1 MLAATNGYA
10 RSTSL
15 PARACAALVG
25 AALLT
30 GAATSS
36 AIELREAVV
45 AVPKQQS
52 PQATK
57 AVAMLVDEVHKRT
70 GIRWQVSE
78 LGHDALSTA
87 IVIMRADGRS
97 VASGGPESFQIKVAQ
112 KNQATRVEIIG
123 RDDRGILFGIGQL
136 LRAMRLSAGSITIDD
151 DYAVAT
157 SPKYPLRGH
166 QLGYRPKTN
175 SYDAWD
181 LPQWEQ
187 YYRDL
192 AVFGCNA
199 VELVPPRTDDAA
211 TSPHFPRPQLEMMT
225 GMSKLADDYGLDV
238 WIWYPALDK
247 DYGDPATIEFA
258 LEEWGCVF
266 DALPRIDAVLVPGG
280 DPGHTPPKLL
290 MPLLEKQ
297 TARLR
302 QKHPRAQMWVSPQG
316 FTQAWLDDF
325 LAILRD
331 DNTAWL
337 TGVVFAPQ
345 VRIPLPEL
353 RKLVPERYPIRHY
366 PDITHT
372 RQCQYPVA
380 DWDVA
385 FAITSARECICP
397 RPVAMTQIF
406 RLLQPQTI
414 GFLTYSE
421 GCNDDVNKF
430 VWSGL
435 GWNPDRDVLDI
446 LRDYSQYFIGP
457 EFRDTFT
464 QGLMAL
470 ERNWQGPVLTNEGVD
485 VTLEQFQDMERAASP
500 HVLQNWRFQQALYRS
515 YYDAYVR
522 RRLIH
527 ETELE
532 AQAMERLR
540 AAPQVGATKA
550 IDEAEAI
557 LARAEAERVAADWR
571 DRVFALAEELW
582 QSIKMQTS
590 ASRYQAI
597 AVDRGATL
605 DTIDYP
611 LNNRRWL
618 AARFKSLRKLSNDTE
633 RLAGLDE
640 IVRWT
645 DPGPGGF
652 YDDLG
657 NIARQPHLVRD
668 GTFADDPGAYRRN
681 KTGFEEGEDPDDRH
695 LVGGPWRMSW
705 IDLAEALWDQ
715 PLRLHYDGLDPAAS
729 YKLRV
734 VYAGDGLSKKI
745 RLVAGDNIEVHPL
758 MAKPTPVRPV
768 EFEIPRE
775 ATRDGQLDL
784 SWYREAG
791 QGNNG
796 RGAQVSEVWLMRK

>member
-1 MLAATNGYA
+1 VTSLA
-10 RSTSL
+10 RDELSTSIL
-15 PARACAALVG
+15 IVQDKNRPLQNPRPEG
-25 AALLT
+25 F
-30 GAATSS
+30 
-36 AIELREAVV
+36 ELKVN
-45 AVPKQQS
+45 K
-52 PQATK
+52 
-57 AVAMLVDEVHKRT
+57 
-70 GIRWQVSE
+70 
-78 LGHDALSTA
+78 HDK
-87 IVIMRADGRS
+87 
-97 VASGGPESFQIKVAQ
+97 E
-112 KNQATRVEIIG
+112 TRVEIIAQ
-123 RDDRGILFGIGQL
+123 DDRGVLFGIGQL
-136 LRAMRLSAGSITIDD
+136 LRSLRMSPGSIEIDD
-151 DYAVAT
+151 GLSLAE

-211 TSPHFPRPQLEMMT
+211 TSPLFPRPQLEMMT

-247 DYGDPATIEFA
+247 DYGDPKTVEFA
-258 LEEWGCVF
+258 LAEWGRVF
-266 DALPRIDAVLVPGG
+266 KALPRIDALLVPGG

-290 MPLLEKQ
+290 MPMLEKQ
-297 TARLR
+297 TALLH
-302 QKHPRAQMWVSPQG
+302 KTHPNAQMWVSPQG
-316 FTQAWLDDF
+316 FTTEWLNDF
-325 LAILRD
+325 LDIVSKEQPK
-331 DNTAWL
+331 WL

-353 RKLVPERYPIRHY
+353 RNLVPDRYPIRHY

-380 DWDVA
+380 DWDYA
-385 FAITSARECICP
+385 FAITSARECINP
-397 RPVAMTQIF
+397 RPIAQAQIF
-406 RLLQPQTI
+406 RLLQPHTI

-457 EFRDTFT
+457 KYRDTFA

-470 ERNWQGPVLTNEGVD
+470 ERNWQGPVIANEGID
-485 VTLEQFQDMERAASP
+485 VTLEQFQDMEKEASP
-500 HVLQNWRFQQALYRS
+500 ADRANWRFQQALYRA

-522 RRLIH
+522 RRLID
-527 ETELE
+527 ETDLE
-532 AQAMERLR
+532 GQAMERLR
-540 AAPQVGATKA
+540 AAPEIGAAKA
-550 IDEAEAI
+550 MDEAEAI
-557 LARAEAERVAADWR
+557 LARADTQPVAADWR
-571 DRVFALAEELW
+571 KRVFELAEDLW
-582 QSIKMQTS
+582 KSIQMQSS
-590 ASRYQAI
+590 VSRYGAI
-597 AVDRGATL
+597 SVDRGASL

-618 AARFKSLRKLSNDTE
+618 AARFKILRELSTDDE
-633 RLAGLDE
+633 RLAGLNE

-657 NIARQPHLVRD
+657 NISRQPHLVAN
-668 GTFADDPGAYRRN
+668 GTFAEDPGAYQRN
-681 KTGFEEGEDPDDRH
+681 KTGFEEGEDPDDRD

-715 PLRLHYDGLDPAAS
+715 PLKLHYDGLDPTAS

-734 VYAGDGLSKKI
+734 MYAGDGLSKKI
-745 RLVAGDNIEVHPL
+745 RLVADDKIEIHPL
-758 MAKPTPVRPV
+758 IAKPTPVRPV
-768 EFEIPRE
+768 EFDIPPA
-775 ATRDGQLDL
+775 ATADGQLDL

-796 RGAQVSEVWLMRK
+796 RGAQVSEVWLIRK

>member
-1 MLAATNGYA
+1 MSVVLRVVVCWLMLSAGAIAVAADLSN
-10 RSTSL
+10 
-15 PARACAALVG
+15 
-25 AALLT
+25 
-30 GAATSS
+30 
-36 AIELREAVV
+36 AVV
-45 AVPKQQS
+45 VVPKEQS
-52 PQATK
+52 PQAAK
-57 AVAMLVDEVHKRT
+57 AVAMLVDEVAKRT
-70 GIRWQVSE
+70 GIRWKVTN
-78 LGHDALSTA
+78 LARDVLSTS
-87 IVIMRADGRS
+87 IVITQDENRPLQNPH
-97 VASGGPESFQIKVAQ
+97 PEGFEIKVHAD
-112 KNQATRVEIIG
+112 KKTTRVEVVAQ
-123 RDDRGILFGIGQL
+123 DDRGVLFGVGRL
-136 LRAMRLSAGSITIDD
+136 LRSLRMSASSIEIDD
-151 DYAVAT
+151 QLSLAE

-211 TSPHFPRPQLEMMT
+211 TSPLFPRPQLEMMT
-225 GMSKLADDYGLDV
+225 GMSKLADDYGLEV

-247 DYGDPATIEFA
+247 DYGDPKTVEFA
-258 LEEWGCVF
+258 LEEWGRVF
-266 DALPRIDAVLVPGG
+266 RALPRIDALLVPGG

-290 MPLLEKQ
+290 MPMLEKQ
-297 TARLR
+297 TALLR
-302 QKHPRAQMWVSPQG
+302 QSHPNAQMWVSPQG
-316 FTQAWLDDF
+316 FTTEWLNNF
-325 LAILRD
+325 LDIVR
-331 DNTAWL
+331 NEEPKWL

-353 RKLVPERYPIRHY
+353 RNLVPDRYPIRHY

-380 DWDVA
+380 DWDFA
-385 FAITSARECICP
+385 FAITSARECINP
-397 RPVAMTQIF
+397 RPVAQAQIF
-406 RLLQPQTI
+406 RLLQPHTI

-457 EFRDTFT
+457 KYRDTFA
-464 QGLMAL
+464 QGLLAL
-470 ERNWQGPVLTNEGVD
+470 ERNWQGPVLTNEGID
-485 VTLEQFQDMERAASP
+485 VTLEQFQDIERGASP
-500 HVLQNWRFQQALYRS
+500 HELANWRFQQALYRA

-527 ETELE
+527 ETDLE

-540 AAPQVGATKA
+540 AAPEIGAGTA
-550 IDEAEAI
+550 MDEAEAI
-557 LARAEAERVAADWR
+557 LERADTQRVAADWR
-571 DRVFALAEELW
+571 ERVFELAEDLW
-582 QSIKMQTS
+582 KSIQMQSS
-590 ASRYQAI
+590 VARYQAI
-597 AVDRGATL
+597 SVDRGASL
-605 DTIDYP
+605 DTVDYP
-611 LNNRRWL
+611 VNNRRWL
-618 AARFKSLRKLSNDTE
+618 AARFKKLRELSTDDE
-633 RLAGLDE
+633 RLAGLND

-657 NIARQPHLVRD
+657 NIARQPHLVQI
-668 GTFADDPGAYRRN
+668 GTFAEDPGAYQRN
-681 KTGFEEGEDPDDRH
+681 KTGFEEGEDPDDRD

-734 VYAGDGLSKKI
+734 MYAGDGLSKKI
-745 RLVAGDNIEVHPL
+745 RLVADDNVEIHPL

-768 EFEIPRE
+768 EFDIPRA
-775 ATRDGQLDL
+775 ATADGELDL
-784 SWYREAG
+784 SWYRAPG

-796 RGAQVSEVWLMRK
+796 RGAQVSEVWLIRK

>member
-1 MLAATNGYA
+1 MSVVLRIVVCWLMLSVGTVAVAADL
-10 RSTSL
+10 SK
-15 PARACAALVG
+15 
-25 AALLT
+25 
-30 GAATSS
+30 
-36 AIELREAVV
+36 AVV
-45 AVPKQQS
+45 VVPKEQS
-52 PQATK
+52 PQAAK
-57 AVAMLVDEVHKRT
+57 AVTMLVEEVEKRT
-70 GIRWQVSE
+70 GIRWKVTSLARDE
-78 LGHDALSTA
+78 LSTSIL
-87 IVIMRADGRS
+87 IVQDKNRPLQNPR
-97 VASGGPESFQIKVAQ
+97 PEGFELKVN
-112 KNQATRVEIIG
+112 KHDKETRVEIIAQ
-123 RDDRGILFGIGQL
+123 DDRGVLFGIGQL
-136 LRAMRLSAGSITIDD
+136 LRSLRMSPGSIEIDD
-151 DYAVAT
+151 GLSLAE

-211 TSPHFPRPQLEMMT
+211 TSPLFPRPQLEMMT

-247 DYGDPATIEFA
+247 DYGDPKTVEFA
-258 LEEWGCVF
+258 LAEWGRVF
-266 DALPRIDAVLVPGG
+266 KALPRIDALLVPGG

-290 MPLLEKQ
+290 MPMLEKQ
-297 TARLR
+297 TALLH
-302 QKHPRAQMWVSPQG
+302 KTHPNAQMWVSPQG
-316 FTQAWLDDF
+316 FTTEWLNDF
-325 LAILRD
+325 LDIVSKEQPK
-331 DNTAWL
+331 WL

-353 RKLVPERYPIRHY
+353 RNLVPDRYPIRHY

-380 DWDVA
+380 DWDYA
-385 FAITSARECICP
+385 FAITSARECINP
-397 RPVAMTQIF
+397 RPIAQAQIF
-406 RLLQPQTI
+406 RLLQPHTI

-457 EFRDTFT
+457 KYRDTFA

-470 ERNWQGPVLTNEGVD
+470 ERNWQGPVIANEGID
-485 VTLEQFQDMERAASP
+485 VTLEQFQDMEKEASP
-500 HVLQNWRFQQALYRS
+500 ADRANWRFQQALYRA

-522 RRLIH
+522 RRLID
-527 ETELE
+527 ETDLE
-532 AQAMERLR
+532 GQAMERLR
-540 AAPQVGATKA
+540 AAPEIGAAKA
-550 IDEAEAI
+550 MDEAEAI
-557 LARAEAERVAADWR
+557 LARADTQPVAADWR
-571 DRVFALAEELW
+571 KRVFELAEDLW
-582 QSIKMQTS
+582 KSIQMQSS
-590 ASRYQAI
+590 VSRYGAI
-597 AVDRGATL
+597 SVDRGASL

-618 AARFKSLRKLSNDTE
+618 AARFKILRELSTDDE
-633 RLAGLDE
+633 RLAGLNE

-657 NIARQPHLVRD
+657 NISRQPHLVAN
-668 GTFADDPGAYRRN
+668 GTFAEDPGAYQRN
-681 KTGFEEGEDPDDRH
+681 KTGFEEGEDPDDRD

-715 PLRLHYDGLDPAAS
+715 PLKLHYDGLDPTAS

-734 VYAGDGLSKKI
+734 MYAGDGLSKKI
-745 RLVAGDNIEVHPL
+745 RLVADDKIEIHPL
-758 MAKPTPVRPV
+758 IAKPTPVRPV
-768 EFEIPRE
+768 EFDIPPA
-775 ATRDGQLDL
+775 ATADGQLDL

-796 RGAQVSEVWLMRK
+796 RGAQVSEVWLIRK